1 MKGLGFRL
9 FNTQPGHKAALEE
22 EERRGDREETG
33 DRGDDE
39 GIGLTLQRAQEEVLR
54 CCGFI
59 KLLV

>member
-9 FNTQPGHKAALEE
+9 LNTQPGHKAALKE

-39 GIGLTLQRAQEEVLR
+39 GIGLILQRAQEEV
-54 CCGFI
+54 
-59 KLLV
+59 V